1 MLSSQRWSKADS
13 LGFCEEDKDTKV
25 EQAEEAKEV
34 KGGKRC
40 TALILATGS
49 LMHGERSPAQRKS
62 EEDSQF

>member
-1 MLSSQRWSKADS
+1 MQTKRSALAAYIHRTAVLSSQRWSKADS

-40 TALILATGS
+40 TALI
-49 LMHGERSPAQRKS
+49 
-62 EEDSQF
+62 